1 MRRRLR
7 LRTLLTVL
15 VIVTTLPIAAFA
27 GWLISRSSAQQQALV
42 DRQNIE
48 QARAVSVAVDTE
60 IESTIASLR
69 VLGLLESIN
78 AADKT
83 EFIQIA
89 GRILSLH
96 PGWHS
101 VRLLDRN
108 LNVIAG
114 TSAAPA
120 GSPIVKPDWGG
131 EVIASGRPA
140 ISRVVHD
147 PVSGEWTVSIGVP
160 VNRGNAGPYV
170 LAAKVY
176 ARMFNE
182 VLQRQKVPPGG
193 VVTLLDATPHIVA
206 RTRNPEKYVGQ
217 SPTPD
222 FVARSRAAAEGSWRT
237 VLLEGTR
244 AYSAW
249 SRSSIT
255 GWTVGIGL
263 PSEPIDAPLRRS
275 FQALLIAGF
284 GVCATGL
291 VLAMILGRRLVATQS
306 AAAAAARSL
315 AQGDPVQAFDSNIAE
330 AHELANGLRDAAAIL
345 EKRLR
350 ERDHA
355 QAEADRHRAA
365 LLERETSA
373 RREAESLNRAKD
385 EFIATVSH
393 ELRTPLNVIFGWVAI
408 LRERSLDADAQAQA
422 LEIIDRN
429 LRVQV
434 RLIEDL
440 LDMSRAIRGSV
451 SLNLQPLDV
460 AAALDSAIETLR
472 PTAEARRIAIH
483 ASSPRDPAVASADPL
498 RLQQVFWNV
507 LSNAL
512 KFTPA
517 GGRVEAGIAIEDG
530 DAIIRVSDSGE
541 GIAPDFL
548 PYVFD
553 RFRQE
558 DADLT
563 RAHPGLGLGLSLV
576 RHITELH
583 GGSITAHSDGKGKGA
598 TFTIRLPLL
607 GRPAT
612 TEYTTARVVDGAER
626 EDSLI

>member
-15 VIVTTLPIAAFA
+15 VLVTTIPIAAFA
-27 GWLISRSSAQQQALV
+27 AWLISRSSAQQQALV

-60 IESTIASLR
+60 IESTIASLQ
-69 VLGLLESIN
+69 VLGLLESIT

-83 EFIQIA
+83 EFVEIA
-89 GRILSLH
+89 ERILALH

-101 VRLLDRN
+101 VRLVDRN
-108 LNVIAG
+108 LKVVAG

-120 GSPIVKPDWGG
+120 GSALVNPQWVS
-131 EVIASGRPA
+131 EVIASGRPV
-140 ISRVVHD
+140 ISTVVHD
-147 PVSGEWTVSIGVP
+147 PTTADWTVSIGVP
-160 VNRGNAGPYV
+160 VNRGNAMPYV

-176 ARMFNE
+176 ARMFND
-182 VLQRQKVPPGG
+182 VLQRQKVPPDG
-193 VVTLLDATPHIVA
+193 VVTLLDATPRIVA
-206 RTRNPEKYVGQ
+206 RTRSPEKYVGQ
-217 SPTPD
+217 SPTAD
-222 FVARSRAAAEGSWRT
+222 FAERSRAAAEGSWRT

-249 SRSSIT
+249 NRSSIT
-255 GWTVGIGL
+255 GWTVGVGL
-263 PSEPIDAPLRRS
+263 PSEPIDAPLQRS
-275 FQALLIAGF
+275 FMALVVAGSS
-284 GVCATGL
+284 VCASGL
-291 VLAMILGRRLVATQS
+291 ALALILGRRLVATQS

-315 AQGDPVQAFDSNIAE
+315 AQGDAVQAFDSNIAE
-330 AHELANGLRDAAAIL
+330 AHELADGLRDAAAIL

-350 ERDHA
+350 ERDQA

-373 RREAESLNRAKD
+373 RRAAESLNRAKD

-408 LRERSLDADAQAQA
+408 LRARSLDAAAQAQA
-422 LEIIDRN
+422 LDIIDRN
-429 LRVQV
+429 MRVQV

-451 SLNLQPLDV
+451 SLTLQPLDLAEV
-460 AAALDSAIETLR
+460 LDSAIESLR
-472 PTAEARRIAIH
+472 PTAEARRITIH
-483 ASSPRDPAVASADPL
+483 ASTPRDVAVASADPL

-517 GGRVEAGIAIEDG
+517 GGRVDAEIAIEDS
-530 DAIIRVSDSGE
+530 DAIIRISDSGE

-558 DADLT
+558 DADVT
-563 RAHPGLGLGLSLV
+563 RTHPGLGLGLSLV

-583 GGSITAHSDGKGKGA
+583 GGTITAHSDGKGKGA

-607 GRPAT
+607 GLAGAAERIS
-612 TEYTTARVVDGAER
+612 ARAVDGAET
-626 EDSLI
+626 

>member
-15 VIVTTLPIAAFA
+15 VLVTTIPIAAFA
-27 GWLISRSSAQQQALV
+27 AWLISRSSAQQQALV

-60 IESTIASLR
+60 IESTIASLQ
-69 VLGLLESIN
+69 VLGLLESIT

-83 EFIQIA
+83 EFVEIA
-89 GRILSLH
+89 ERILALH

-101 VRLLDRN
+101 VRLVDRN
-108 LNVIAG
+108 LKVVAG

-120 GSPIVKPDWGG
+120 GSALVNPQWVS
-131 EVIASGRPA
+131 EVIASGRPV
-140 ISRVVHD
+140 ISTVVHD
-147 PVSGEWTVSIGVP
+147 PTTADWTVSIGVP
-160 VNRGNAGPYV
+160 VNRGNAMPCV

-176 ARMFNE
+176 ARMFND

-193 VVTLLDATPHIVA
+193 VVTLLDAASRIVA
-206 RTRNPEKYVGQ
+206 RTRSPEKYVGQ
-217 SPTPD
+217 SPTAD
-222 FVARSRAAAEGSWRT
+222 FAERSRATAEGSWRT

-249 SRSSIT
+249 NRSSIT
-255 GWTVGIGL
+255 GWTVGVGL
-263 PSEPIDAPLRRS
+263 PSEPIDAPLQRS
-275 FQALLIAGF
+275 FMALVVAGSS
-284 GVCATGL
+284 VCASGL
-291 VLAMILGRRLVATQS
+291 ALALILGRRLVATQS

-315 AQGDPVQAFDSNIAE
+315 AQGDAVQAFDSNIAE
-330 AHELANGLRDAAAIL
+330 AHELADGLRDAAAIL

-350 ERDHA
+350 ERDQA

-373 RREAESLNRAKD
+373 RRAAESLNRAKD

-408 LRERSLDADAQAQA
+408 LRARSLDAAAQAQA
-422 LEIIDRN
+422 LDIIDRN
-429 LRVQV
+429 MRVQV

-451 SLNLQPLDV
+451 SLTLQPLDLAEV
-460 AAALDSAIETLR
+460 LDSAIESLR
-472 PTAEARRIAIH
+472 PTAEARRITIH
-483 ASSPRDPAVASADPL
+483 ASTPRDVAVASADPL

-517 GGRVEAGIAIEDG
+517 GGRVDAEIAIEDS
-530 DAIIRVSDSGE
+530 DAIIRISDSGE

-558 DADLT
+558 DADVT
-563 RAHPGLGLGLSLV
+563 RTHPGLGLGLSLV

-583 GGSITAHSDGKGKGA
+583 GGTITAHSDGKGKGA

-607 GRPAT
+607 GLAGSAERIS
-612 TEYTTARVVDGAER
+612 ARAVDGAET
-626 EDSLI
+626 